1 MMTVVRF
8 DGFEQMAFIVGTVLS
23 PVLFRCAGYEGAFRW
38 AAAAAGAVLT
48 LTLCSTKIALATLS
62 LVIVTKVLYTN
73 TLTTTDTKQGEQ
85 KTVEKLSRWAV
96 IGGERVT

>member
-1 MMTVVRF
+1 M
-8 DGFEQMAFIVGTVLS
+8 
-23 PVLFRCAGYEGAFRW
+23 
-38 AAAAAGAVLT
+38 

-96 IGGERVT
+96 IGGERVTCHRNSRL

>member
-1 MMTVVRF
+1 MSCWCWGSVDM
-8 DGFEQMAFIVGTVLS
+8 
-23 PVLFRCAGYEGAFRW
+23 
-38 AAAAAGAVLT
+38 
-48 LTLCSTKIALATLS
+48 TLCSTKIALATLS

-73 TLTTTDTKQGEQ
+73 TLTTTHTKQGEQ